1 MQTKKKYLLIS
12 IILVISSTVL
22 WACTFQ
28 NSNQLR
34 SGDMNQ
40 KNSNN
45 AQVTYLKLLD
55 VHQLENFS
63 VEAIT
68 KLPPFNAEAD
78 PCLTSPGPLITLSG
92 NYSVYENKELANNTK
107 IDASLASFTG
117 GGENPVNIGGG
128 TNNCWYSGKIY
139 GGYPSNADWETTHP
153 TAGIQIQDGSFRPV
167 IEGVYVDRIGDGI
180 KIRLGEKTGQSGIAE
195 PFTVRSVWLRDIRD
209 DCIESDWQ
217 AGALIED
224 SLLDGCYVLF
234 ATEKRPGASTNGSN
248 NTWEIR
254 DTLAFMHDQIGV
266 YDGYSPGH
274 GMFFKWDDT
283 SPNWKMYNSILRV
296 DSSHG
301 VSSDQFN
308 FQFEKLVDCENNIL
322 VWLGSGPFPAPVP
335 NCFTIT
341 KDRSVWD
348 HAVSEWKMQHGYSP
362 GGYLFQMYIPLLNS
376 VGIRNLDQQFN

>member
-1 MQTKKKYLLIS
+1 MLTKQKYLIIS
-12 IILVISSTVL
+12 IILVNSSIVL
-22 WACTFQ
+22 WACTSQ
-28 NSNQLR
+28 NLNQPQSDEITGEARNHLQ
-34 SGDMNQ
+34 N
-40 KNSNN
+40 
-45 AQVTYLKLLD
+45 VVPKLLD
-55 VHQLENFS
+55 VQQLESFS
-63 VEAIT
+63 VGEIT
-68 KLPPFNAEAD
+68 KLPPFNTGAD
-78 PCLTSPGPLITLSG
+78 SCLTSPGPLITLSG
-92 NYSVYENKELANNTK
+92 NNTVYENKELANNTK
-107 IDASLASFTG
+107 IDASQASFTG

-139 GGYPSNADWETTHP
+139 GGYPSDADWETTHP
-153 TAGIQIQDGSFRPV
+153 TAGIQIQDGSYRPV

-180 KIRLGEKTGQSGIAE
+180 KIRLGEKSGQSGIAE
-195 PFTVRSVWLRDIRD
+195 PFTVRGVWLRDIRD

-217 AGALIED
+217 AGALIDD

-234 ATEKRPGASTNGSN
+234 ATEKRPGASTNGSK

-266 YDGYSPGH
+266 YDGSSPGH

-296 DSSHG
+296 DSNHG
-301 VSSDQFN
+301 VSSNQFN
-308 FQFEKLVDCENNIL
+308 FRLDKLVDCENNIL

-348 HAVSEWKMQHGYSP
+348 HAVSEWKMRHGYSLS
-362 GGYLFQMYIPLLNS
+362 GYMFQIYIPLLNS
-376 VGIRNLDQQFN
+376 VGIRN